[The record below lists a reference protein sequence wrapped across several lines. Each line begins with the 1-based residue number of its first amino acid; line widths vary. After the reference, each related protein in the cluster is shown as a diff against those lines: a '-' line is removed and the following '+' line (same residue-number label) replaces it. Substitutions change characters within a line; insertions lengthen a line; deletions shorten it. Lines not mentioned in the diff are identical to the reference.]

1 MIPRFF
7 ARVGSWLGAVVL
19 GAVAVLGALRL
30 ERARGARQGRERA
43 QDEAQRIDR
52 DRAADIRRRV
62 DAARGRDYGML
73 DPEDHR
79 GYRD

>member
-1 MIPRFF
+1 MISRIF
-7 ARVGSWLGAVVL
+7 AWIGGAMAGAVL
-19 GAVAVLGALRL
+19 LLGALRIERGRGVRAGK
-30 ERARGARQGRERA
+30 ERAR
-43 QDEAQRIDR
+43 DEGQRIDR

-62 DAARGRDYGML
+62 DAARGRDYGVL

>member
-1 MIPRFF
+1 MIQR
-7 ARVGSWLGAVVL
+7 LGAWL
-19 GAVAVLGALRL
+19 SAMLAGAVLLLGALRL
-30 ERARGARQGRERA
+30 ERSRGTRQGRERA
-43 QDEAQRIDR
+43 RDEAQRIDR

-62 DAARGRDYGML
+62 DAARGRDYGVL